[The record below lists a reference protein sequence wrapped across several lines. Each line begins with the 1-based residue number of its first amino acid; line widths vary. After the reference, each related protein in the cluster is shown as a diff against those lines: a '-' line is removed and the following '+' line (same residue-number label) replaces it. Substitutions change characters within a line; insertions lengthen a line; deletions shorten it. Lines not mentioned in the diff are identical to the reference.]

1 MYDLLKGGN
10 QMAAKTQDQI
20 YTRQPDR
27 GYSPRLI
34 IVDLNA
40 NTTGTVYVKADVA
53 RKYLGGAG
61 LAAKVLW
68 QETTAETDA
77 MSADNPL
84 IFMTGPLTG
93 AVPYGGRH
101 IVAGLSPLTGI
112 YGEAH
117 SGGHWAFR
125 LRSAGYHGVVVRG
138 RADTPKYLFID
149 ANRVELR
156 DAQPFWGMDCY
167 EFEDALKEQEGDK
180 ISTAAIG
187 QAGENLVKFACV
199 MNDGKRGR
207 AAARCGLGALM
218 GYKKLKGIAVR
229 SAGAPGV
236 SDKQALKA
244 SVEKYFPRVKI
255 TNEVR
260 KTKGRE
266 LWDSL
271 WQMGRAPIQ
280 NWAAG
285 EFEAVD
291 DTIVDVLSESAKYDF
306 CFGCRTSCVESRL
319 NAQGKRHTVWEALCP
334 LGTQCLIA
342 DYDAVHLAYDYCN
355 RYGIDS
361 ISLGATLAFAIECAE
376 AGLIQSDLL
385 EGLDLRWGNAGAVL
399 ALIKKITFR
408 KGPLADILAE
418 GTRQAARILGNGAE
432 RFAMQ
437 VKGLEIA
444 AHDPRAYNGAAV
456 ENATST
462 FGASHMSGF
471 TSIYY
476 DYTVKE
482 DLDGPEISRWVAT
495 ERLSPYQVEGQG
507 KLTARAQDFICLLN
521 SLTLCLFTNST
532 DCFGRPPLQP
542 PSYLDFLNIATGW
555 DVDLDEFYQMGERI
569 FNLQRMI
576 SVRRGLS
583 GRDDTLPERFLKTT
597 RGAGP
602 AGENLPKLDA
612 MLREYYDFRGWG
624 EDGIPAD
631 EKLKSLSLDECL

>member
-1 MYDLLKGGN
+1 
-10 QMAAKTQDQI
+10 
-20 YTRQPDR
+20 
-27 GYSPRLI
+27 
-34 IVDLNA
+34 
-40 NTTGTVYVKADVA
+40 
-53 RKYLGGAG
+53 
-61 LAAKVLW
+61 
-68 QETTAETDA
+68 
-77 MSADNPL
+77 
-84 IFMTGPLTG
+84 
-93 AVPYGGRH
+93 
-101 IVAGLSPLTGI
+101 
-112 YGEAH
+112 
-117 SGGHWAFR
+117 
-125 LRSAGYHGVVVRG
+125 
-138 RADTPKYLFID
+138 
-149 ANRVELR
+149 
-156 DAQPFWGMDCY
+156 
-167 EFEDALKEQEGDK
+167 
-180 ISTAAIG
+180 AAIG
-187 QAGENLVKFACV
+187 QAGENLVKFACI

-229 SAGAPGV
+229 SAGAPRV

-244 SVEKYFPRVKI
+244 SVEKYFPRVKM

-260 KTKGRE
+260 RKKGRE

-334 LGTQCLIA
+334 IGTQCLIA

-355 RYGIDS
+355 QYGIDS
-361 ISLGATLAFAIECAE
+361 ISLGATLAFAMECAE

-385 EGLDLRWGNAGAVL
+385 EGLDLRWGNGEAVL

-408 KGPLADILAE
+408 EGPLADILAE
-418 GTRQAARILGNGAE
+418 GTRQAARIFGNGAA

-444 AHDPRAYNGAAV
+444 AHDPRAYNGAAI

-507 KLTARAQDFICLLN
+507 KLTAKAQDFICLLN

-532 DCFGRPPLQP
+532 DCFGRPPMQP

-555 DVDLDEFYQMGERI
+555 DVDLAEFYRMGERI

-576 SVRRGLS
+576 SVRRGIS
-583 GRDDTLPERFLKTT
+583 GKDDTLPQRFLATT

-612 MLREYYDFRGWG
+612 MLTEYYDIRGWG
-624 EDGIPAD
+624 KDGIPTD
-631 EKLKSLSLDECL
+631 EKLRSLDLGECL

>member
-1 MYDLLKGGN
+1 
-10 QMAAKTQDQI
+10 MAANTQEQI
-20 YTRQPDR
+20 YTLQP
-27 GYSPRLI
+27 GAGFSPRLI
-34 IVDLNA
+34 LVDLSA
-40 NTTGTVYVKADVA
+40 DTIETVYVKADVA

-61 LAAKVLW
+61 LAAKIIW

-77 MSADNPL
+77 LSGDNPL

-125 LRSAGYHGVVVRG
+125 LRSAGYDGVIVRG

-149 ANRVELR
+149 ADRVELR
-156 DAQPFWGMDCY
+156 DAKVLWGMDCY
-167 EFEDALKEQEGDK
+167 EFEDALNELEGNK
-180 ISTAAIG
+180 VSTAAIG

-199 MNDGKRGR
+199 VNDGKRGR
-207 AAARCGLGALM
+207 AAARCGFGALM

-229 SAGAPGV
+229 SAGAPEV
-236 SDKQALKA
+236 YDKKSLKA
-244 SVEKYFPRVKI
+244 SVEKYFPKGKI
-255 TNEVR
+255 TNAVR

-266 LWDSL
+266 LWESL

-280 NWAAG
+280 NWASG
-285 EFEAVD
+285 EFAEVD

-334 LGTQCLIA
+334 IGTQCLIA

-376 AGLIQSDLL
+376 AGLIEADLL

-408 KGPLADILAE
+408 EGRLAEILAE
-418 GTRQAARILGNGAE
+418 GTLKAARIIGNGAE

-437 VKGLEIA
+437 GKGLEIA
-444 AHDPRAYNGAAV
+444 AHDPRAYNGAAL

-482 DLDGPEISRWVAT
+482 DLDGADISHWVAT
-495 ERLSPYQVEGQG
+495 ERLSPYQTEGQG

-542 PSYLDFLNIATGW
+542 PSYLDFLNAATGW
-555 DVDLDEFYQMGERI
+555 DADLDEFYRMGERI

-576 SVRRGLS
+576 CVRRGV
-583 GRDDTLPERFLKTT
+583 RAEDDTLPERFLKTT

-602 AGENLPKLDA
+602 AGENLPDLDV
-612 MLREYYDFRGWG
+612 MLAEYYDVRGWG
-624 EDGIPAD
+624 QDGIPTD
-631 EKLKSLSLDECL
+631 EKLKSLGLYECL

>member
-1 MYDLLKGGN
+1 
-10 QMAAKTQDQI
+10 MAANTQEQI
-20 YTRQPDR
+20 YTLQP
-27 GYSPRLI
+27 GAGFSPRLI
-34 IVDLNA
+34 LVDLSA
-40 NTTGTVYVKADVA
+40 DTIETVYVKADVA

-61 LAAKVLW
+61 LAAKIIW

-77 MSADNPL
+77 LSGDNPL

-125 LRSAGYHGVVVRG
+125 LRSAGYDGVIVRG

-149 ANRVELR
+149 ADRVELR
-156 DAQPFWGMDCY
+156 DAKVLWGMDCY
-167 EFEDALKEQEGDK
+167 EFEDALNELEGNK
-180 ISTAAIG
+180 VSTAAIG

-207 AAARCGLGALM
+207 AAARCGFGALM

-229 SAGAPGV
+229 SAGAPEV
-236 SDKQALKA
+236 YDKKSLKA
-244 SVEKYFPRVKI
+244 SVEKYFPKGKI
-255 TNEVR
+255 TNAVR

-266 LWDSL
+266 LWESL

-280 NWAAG
+280 NWASG
-285 EFEAVD
+285 EFAEVD

-334 LGTQCLIA
+334 IGTQCLIA

-376 AGLIQSDLL
+376 AGLIEADLL

-408 KGPLADILAE
+408 EGRLAEILAE
-418 GTRQAARILGNGAE
+418 GTLKAARIIGNGAE

-437 VKGLEIA
+437 GKGLEIA
-444 AHDPRAYNGAAV
+444 AHDPRAYNGAAL

-482 DLDGPEISRWVAT
+482 DLDGADISRWVAT

-542 PSYLDFLNIATGW
+542 PSYLDFLNAATGW
-555 DVDLDEFYQMGERI
+555 DADLDEFYRMGERI

-576 SVRRGLS
+576 CVRRGV
-583 GRDDTLPERFLKTT
+583 RAEDDTLPERFLKTT

-602 AGENLPKLDA
+602 AGENLPDLDV
-612 MLREYYDFRGWG
+612 MLAEYYDVRGWG
-624 EDGIPAD
+624 QDGIPTD
-631 EKLKSLSLDECL
+631 EKLKSLGLYECL

>member
-1 MYDLLKGGN
+1 
-10 QMAAKTQDQI
+10 MAAKPQEQI
-20 YTRQPDR
+20 YAEKP
-27 GYSPRLI
+27 GEGFSHRLL
-34 IVDLNA
+34 IVDLDNGA
-40 NTTGTVYVKADVA
+40 IETVYVKADVA

-61 LAAKVLW
+61 LAAKIIW
-68 QETTAETDA
+68 HETSAETPA
-77 MSADNPL
+77 LSGENPL

-125 LRSAGYHGVVVRG
+125 LRSAGYHGVVIRG
-138 RADTPKYLFID
+138 QARAPQYLFISAD
-149 ANRVELR
+149 RVELR
-156 DAQPFWGMDCY
+156 DAEPFWGMDCY
-167 EFEDALKEQEGDK
+167 EFEDALKELEGSK
-180 ISTAAIG
+180 LSTAAIG

-207 AAARCGLGALM
+207 AAARCGFGALM
-218 GYKKLKGIAVR
+218 GYKKLKGVAVC
-229 SAGAPGV
+229 SSGAV
-236 SDKQALKA
+236 KVADKKALKA
-244 SVEKYFPRVKI
+244 SVEHYFPKGKI
-255 TNEVR
+255 THEIR
-260 KTKGRE
+260 RTKGRE

-271 WQMGRAPIQ
+271 WQMGRAPIK

-285 EFEAVD
+285 EFKEVD

-319 NAQGKRHTVWEALCP
+319 NPQGKRHTVWEALCP
-334 LGTQCLIA
+334 IGTQCLIA

-355 RYGIDS
+355 QYGLDS

-376 AGLIQSDLL
+376 AGLIKAEML
-385 EGLDLRWGNAGAVL
+385 EGLDLSWGNAEAML
-399 ALIKKITFR
+399 ALVKKIAFR
-408 KGPLADILAE
+408 DGQLADILAE
-418 GTRQAARILGNGAE
+418 GTRQAAKTIGAGAE

-437 VKGLEIA
+437 GKGLEIA
-444 AHDPRAYNGAAV
+444 AHDPRAYNGAAL

-476 DYTVKE
+476 DYSVKE
-482 DLDGPEISRWVAT
+482 DLDGADISHWVAT

-507 KLTARAQDFICLLN
+507 KLTAKAQDFICLLN

-555 DVDLDEFYQMGERI
+555 DVELAEFYQTGERI

-576 SVRRGLS
+576 GVRLGIS
-583 GRDDTLPERFLKTT
+583 AKDDTLPDRFLKTT

-602 AGENLPKLDA
+602 AGENIPQLDT
-612 MLREYYDFRGWG
+612 MLAEYYDIRGWDS
-624 EDGIPAD
+624 DGIPSPD
-631 EKLKSLSLDECL
+631 KLKSLGLDECL

>member
-1 MYDLLKGGN
+1 
-10 QMAAKTQDQI
+10 MATKTQEQI
-20 YTRQPDR
+20 YLSHPDA
-27 GYSPRLI
+27 GFSPRLI
-34 IVDLNA
+34 IVDL
-40 NTTGTVYVKADVA
+40 TSGTIETVYVKADVA

-61 LAAKVLW
+61 LAAKIIW
-68 QETTAETDA
+68 EET
-77 MSADNPL
+77 SADTAALSGDNSL

-125 LRSAGYHGVVVRG
+125 LRSAGYHGVVIRG
-138 RADTPKYLFID
+138 RANTPKYLFIS
-149 ANRVELR
+149 AKHVELR
-156 DAQPFWGMDCY
+156 DAETYWCMDCY
-167 EFEDALKEQEGDK
+167 EFEDALKELEGHK
-180 ISTAAIG
+180 VSTAAIG
-187 QAGENLVKFACV
+187 QAGENQVKFACI

-218 GYKKLKGIAVR
+218 GYKQLKGIVIRSSGAVK
-229 SAGAPGV
+229 V
-236 SDKQALKA
+236 SDKKSLKA
-244 SVEKYFPRVKI
+244 SVENHFPKLKI
-255 TNEVR
+255 SNDAR
-260 KTKGRE
+260 KSKGRE

-271 WQMGRAPIQ
+271 WQMGRAPIK
-280 NWAAG
+280 NWASG
-285 EFEAVD
+285 EFKQVD

-319 NAQGKRHTVWEALCP
+319 NEQGKRHTVWEALCP
-334 LGTQCLIA
+334 IGTQCLVA

-355 RYGIDS
+355 QYGMDS

-376 AGLIQSDLL
+376 AGLIESDLL
-385 EGLDLRWGNAGAVL
+385 EGLDLSWGNAEAML
-399 ALIKKITFR
+399 AMVKKIAFR
-408 KGPLADILAE
+408 EGRLADILAE
-418 GTRQAARILGNGAE
+418 GTLKAAQIFGGDAE
-432 RFAMQ
+432 RLAMQ

-444 AHDPRAYNGAAV
+444 AHDPRAYNGAAI

-482 DLDGPEISRWVAT
+482 DLDGAEISRWVAT
-495 ERLSPYQVEGQG
+495 ERLSHYQVEGQG
-507 KLTARAQDFICLLN
+507 KLTAKAQDFICLLN

-555 DVDLDEFYQMGERI
+555 NVDLDEFYQMGERI

-576 SVRRGLS
+576 SVRRGIS
-583 GRDDTLPERFLKTT
+583 AKDDTLPERFLTTT

-602 AGENLPKLDA
+602 AGENLPKLDV
-612 MLREYYDFRGWG
+612 MLAEYYEIRGWG
-624 EDGIPAD
+624 RDGIPTS
-631 EKLKSLSLDECL
+631 ERLNSLGLKECL

>member
-1 MYDLLKGGN
+1 
-10 QMAAKTQDQI
+10 MAANTQEQI
-20 YTRQPDR
+20 YTLQP
-27 GYSPRLI
+27 GAGFSPRLI
-34 IVDLNA
+34 LVDLSA
-40 NTTGTVYVKADVA
+40 DTIETVYVKADVA

-61 LAAKVLW
+61 LAAKIIW

-77 MSADNPL
+77 LSGDNPL

-125 LRSAGYHGVVVRG
+125 LRSAGYHGVVVQG
-138 RADTPKYLFID
+138 RADMPKYLFID
-149 ANRVELR
+149 ADRVELR
-156 DAQPFWGMDCY
+156 DAKALWGMDCY
-167 EFEDALKEQEGDK
+167 EFEEALQELEGNK
-180 ISTAAIG
+180 VSTAAIG

-207 AAARCGLGALM
+207 AAARCGFGALM
-218 GYKKLKGIAVR
+218 GHKKLKGIAVR
-229 SAGAPGV
+229 STGAV
-236 SDKQALKA
+236 KVADNKVLKA
-244 SVEKYFPRVKI
+244 SVENHFPKVKI
-255 TNEVR
+255 TNAVR
-260 KTKGRE
+260 RIKGRE

-280 NWAAG
+280 NWASG
-285 EFEAVD
+285 EFKEVD

-334 LGTQCLIA
+334 IGTQCLIA

-376 AGLIQSDLL
+376 AGLIKADLL
-385 EGLDLRWGNAGAVL
+385 EDLDLSWGNAEAML
-399 ALIKKITFR
+399 ALLKKIAFR
-408 KGPLADILAE
+408 EGPLADILAE
-418 GTRQAARILGNGAE
+418 GTRQAAKIFGFGAE

-437 VKGLEIA
+437 GKGLEIA
-444 AHDPRAYNGAAV
+444 AHDPRAYNGAAL

-482 DLDGPEISRWVAT
+482 DLDGAEISHWVAT

-507 KLTARAQDFICLLN
+507 NLTAKAQDFICLLN

-542 PSYLDFLNIATGW
+542 PSYLDFLNAATGW
-555 DVDLDEFYQMGERI
+555 DADLDEFYRMGERI

-576 SVRRGLS
+576 SVRRGI
-583 GRDDTLPERFLKTT
+583 RAKDDTLPERFLKTT

-602 AGENLPKLDA
+602 AGENLPDLDV
-612 MLREYYDFRGWG
+612 MLAEYYDVRGWG
-624 EDGIPAD
+624 EDGIPID
-631 EKLKSLSLDECL
+631 EKLKSLGLYECL

>member
-1 MYDLLKGGN
+1 
-10 QMAAKTQDQI
+10 MAANPQDQI
-20 YTRQPDR
+20 YTDQPDT
-27 GYSPRLI
+27 GFSPRLL
-34 IVDLNA
+34 IVDL
-40 NTTGTVYVKADVA
+40 TDGTIDTVYVKADVA

-61 LAAKVLW
+61 LAARIIW
-68 QETTAETDA
+68 QETTAETA
-77 MSADNPL
+77 ALSGDNPL

-101 IVAGLSPLTGI
+101 VVAGLSPLTDI

-125 LRSAGYHGVVVRG
+125 LRSAGYHGVVFRG
-138 RADTPKYLFID
+138 RADSPKYLFID
-149 ANRVELR
+149 ADRAELR
-156 DAQPFWGMDCY
+156 DAEKFWGLDCY
-167 EFEDALKEQEGDK
+167 EFEDALKELEGSK
-180 ISTAAIG
+180 VSTAAIG
-187 QAGENLVKFACV
+187 QAGENLVKYACV

-207 AAARCGLGALM
+207 AAARCGFGALM

-229 SAGAPGV
+229 SAGAAEV
-236 SDKQALKA
+236 ADKKALKA
-244 SVEKYFPRVKI
+244 SIEKYFPRGKI
-255 TNEVR
+255 TNETR
-260 KTKGRE
+260 RIKGRE

-280 NWAAG
+280 NWASG

-319 NAQGKRHTVWEALCP
+319 NEQGKRHTVWEALCP
-334 LGTQCLIA
+334 IGTQCLIA

-355 RYGIDS
+355 QYGLDS

-376 AGLIQSDLL
+376 AGLIEADLL
-385 EGLDLRWGNAGAVL
+385 EGFDLKWGNAEAVL
-399 ALIKKITFR
+399 AMIKKITFR
-408 KGPLADILAE
+408 EGPLAEILAE
-418 GTRQAARILGNGAE
+418 GTLKAAKTIGHGAE

-437 VKGLEIA
+437 GKGLEIA
-444 AHDPRAYNGAAV
+444 AHDPRAYNGAAL

-482 DLDGPEISRWVAT
+482 DLEGADISRWVAS
-495 ERLSPYQVEGQG
+495 ERLSPYQTEGQG
-507 KLTARAQDFICLLN
+507 RLTAKAQDFICLLN

-542 PSYLDFLNIATGW
+542 PSYMDFLNAATGW

-576 SVRRGLS
+576 SVRRGIS
-583 GRDDTLPERFLKTT
+583 AADDTLPERFLTTT

-602 AGENLPKLDA
+602 AGDNLPDLNA
-612 MLREYYDFRGWG
+612 MLAEYYQYRGWG
-624 EDGIPAD
+624 SDGIPTEA
-631 EKLKSLSLDECL
+631 KLQSLGLSECL

>member
-1 MYDLLKGGN
+1 
-10 QMAAKTQDQI
+10 
-20 YTRQPDR
+20 
-27 GYSPRLI
+27 
-34 IVDLNA
+34 
-40 NTTGTVYVKADVA
+40 VA

-61 LAAKVLW
+61 LAAKIIW
-68 QETTAETDA
+68 QATTAETDA
-77 MSADNPL
+77 LSGENPL

-138 RADTPKYLFID
+138 RATSPKYLFID
-149 ANRVELR
+149 ADRVELR
-156 DAQPFWGMDCY
+156 EAETFWGMDCY
-167 EFEDALKEQEGDK
+167 EFEEALKELEGK
-180 ISTAAIG
+180 KVSTAAIG

-207 AAARCGLGALM
+207 AAARCGFGALM

-229 SAGAPGV
+229 SAGAAEV
-236 SDKQALKA
+236 ADKKALKA
-244 SVEKYFPRVKI
+244 SIEKYFPKVKI

-260 KTKGRE
+260 RTKGRE

-280 NWAAG
+280 NWASG
-285 EFEAVD
+285 EFKEVD

-334 LGTQCLIA
+334 IGTQCLIA

-355 RYGIDS
+355 QYGIDS

-376 AGLIQSDLL
+376 AGLIKADLL
-385 EGLDLRWGNAGAVL
+385 ESLDLSWGNAEAML
-399 ALIKKITFR
+399 AMIKKITFR
-408 KGPLADILAE
+408 EGQLADILAE
-418 GTRQAARILGNGAE
+418 GTRAAAKILGHGAE

-437 VKGLEIA
+437 GKGLEIA
-444 AHDPRAYNGAAV
+444 AHDPRAYNGAAL

-482 DLDGPEISRWVAT
+482 DLEGADISSWVAT
-495 ERLSPYQVEGQG
+495 ER
-507 KLTARAQDFICLLN
+507 KAQDFICLLN

-576 SVRRGLS
+576 SVRRGI
-583 GRDDTLPERFLKTT
+583 RAKDDTLPERFLKTT

-602 AGENLPKLDA
+602 AGENL
-612 MLREYYDFRGWG
+612 MLAEYYDVRGWG
-624 EDGIPAD
+624 EDGIPTD
-631 EKLKSLSLDECL
+631 EKLRSLDLNECL

>member
-1 MYDLLKGGN
+1 
-10 QMAAKTQDQI
+10 MATNTQEQI
-20 YTRQPDR
+20 YTLRPDAE
-27 GYSPRLI
+27 YSPRLL
-34 IVDLNA
+34 IVDLTNDKIE
-40 NTTGTVYVKADVA
+40 TLYVKADVA

-61 LAAKVLW
+61 LAAKIIW
-68 QETTAETDA
+68 QETSAETPA
-77 MSADNPL
+77 LSGENPL

-138 RADTPKYLFID
+138 RASTPKYLFISAD
-149 ANRVELR
+149 RVELR
-156 DAQPFWGMDCY
+156 NAEKFWGMNCY
-167 EFEDALKEQEGDK
+167 EFEDVLKELEGSK
-180 ISTAAIG
+180 VSTAVIG

-207 AAARCGLGALM
+207 AAARCGFGALM
-218 GYKKLKGIAVR
+218 GYKKLKGIAAC
-229 SAGAPGV
+229 SSGAV
-236 SDKQALKA
+236 KVADKKALKE
-244 SVEKYFPRVKI
+244 SVERYFPKGKI
-255 TNEVR
+255 THAVR
-260 KTKGRE
+260 QTKGRE

-285 EFEAVD
+285 EFKEVD

-319 NAQGKRHTVWEALCP
+319 NAHGKRHTVWEALCP
-334 LGTQCLIA
+334 IGTQCLIA

-355 RYGIDS
+355 QYGLDS

-376 AGLIQSDLL
+376 AGLIKDDLL
-385 EGLDLRWGNAGAVL
+385 EGLDLRWGNAEAML
-399 ALIKKITFR
+399 AMVKKITFR
-408 KGPLADILAE
+408 EGRLADILAE
-418 GTRQAARILGNGAE
+418 GTLKAAQIFGNGAE

-437 VKGLEIA
+437 GKGLEIA
-444 AHDPRAYNGAAV
+444 AHDPRAYNGAAI

-476 DYTVKE
+476 DYSVKE
-482 DLDGPEISRWVAT
+482 DLDGADISRWVAT
-495 ERLSPYQVEGQG
+495 ERMSPYQVEGQG

-576 SVRRGLS
+576 SVRRGVS
-583 GRDDTLPERFLKTT
+583 GKDDTLPERFLTTT

-602 AGENLPKLDA
+602 AGENLPDLDV
-612 MLREYYDFRGWG
+612 MLVEYYDVRGWDS
-624 EDGIPAD
+624 DGIPTD
-631 EKLKSLSLDECL
+631 EKLQSLGLDECL

>member
-1 MYDLLKGGN
+1 
-10 QMAAKTQDQI
+10 MAAKTQAQI
-20 YTRQPDR
+20 YALQPDAEF
-27 GYSPRLI
+27 SPRLI
-34 IVDLNA
+34 IVDLAN
-40 NTTGTVYVKADVA
+40 NTTETVYVKADVA

-61 LAAKVLW
+61 LAAKIIW
-68 QETTAETDA
+68 QETTAETA
-77 MSADNPL
+77 ALSGDNPL

-125 LRSAGYHGVVVRG
+125 LRSAGYHGVAVRG
-138 RADTPKYLFID
+138 RATSPKYLFID
-149 ANRVELR
+149 TDRVELR
-156 DAQPFWGMDCY
+156 DAQTFWGMDCY
-167 EFEDALKEQEGDK
+167 EFEDALKELEGNK
-180 ISTAAIG
+180 VSTAAIG

-207 AAARCGLGALM
+207 AAARCGFGALM

-229 SAGAPGV
+229 SAGAV
-236 SDKQALKA
+236 VVADKKALKA
-244 SVEKYFPRVKI
+244 SVENYFPKVKI
-255 TNEVR
+255 TNDVR
-260 KTKGRE
+260 KVKGRE

-280 NWAAG
+280 NWASG
-285 EFEAVD
+285 EFKAVD
-291 DTIVDVLSESAKYDF
+291 DTIVDVLSESAQYDF

-334 LGTQCLIA
+334 IGTQCLIS

-355 RYGIDS
+355 QYGIDS

-376 AGLIQSDLL
+376 AGLIKADLL
-385 EGLDLRWGNAGAVL
+385 EDLDLSWGNAEAML
-399 ALIKKITFR
+399 AMIQKITFR
-408 KGPLADILAE
+408 EGQLADILAE
-418 GTRQAARILGNGAE
+418 GTRAAAKIIGPGAE

-437 VKGLEIA
+437 GKGLEIA
-444 AHDPRAYNGAAV
+444 AHDPRAYNGAAL

-482 DLDGPEISRWVAT
+482 DLDGADISRWVAT

-507 KLTARAQDFICLLN
+507 KLTAKAQDFICLLN

-555 DVDLDEFYQMGERI
+555 DVDLAEFYQMGERI

-576 SVRRGLS
+576 SVRRGI
-583 GRDDTLPERFLKTT
+583 RAKDDTLPERFLTTT

-602 AGENLPKLDA
+602 AGENLPKLEV
-612 MLREYYDFRGWG
+612 MLTEYYDVRGWG
-624 EDGIPAD
+624 EDGIPTDA
-631 EKLKSLSLDECL
+631 KLKSLGLDECL